1 MYKITHRQAPQY
13 LQDVLPVANPAI
25 ANYDLR
31 NADKL
36 PSFRCR
42 TAMFEKSF
50 FPKTILDWNNLN
62 PNIRNAES
70 LESFKNKLSREKN
83 TSQIPKWFYV
93 GERRYSM
100 IHARLRMLCSTLND
114 YLFSQIHVIDDP
126 QCPCGH
132 NRETTKHFLID
143 CPLYN
148 VERNIMFRELQALNC
163 DPTCKNLLY
172 GSTLHDLKTNTN
184 AFLSI
189 QAFLKNSGR
198 FNT

>member
-1 MYKITHRQAPQY
+1 MILGMLTICCH
-13 LQDVLPVANPAI
+13 LDVEQQCLKHHFV
-25 ANYDLR
+25 
-31 NADKL
+31 
-36 PSFRCR
+36 
-42 TAMFEKSF
+42 T
-50 FPKTILDWNNLN
+50 KTILDWNNLN
-62 PNIRNAES
+62 PDIRNAES
-70 LESFKNKLSREKN
+70 LECFRNKLARENNASK
-83 TSQIPKWFYV
+83 IPKWYYV

-114 YLFSQIHVIDDP
+114 HLFSQIHVIDDP

-148 VERNIMFRELQALNC
+148 VERNIMFRELQALKF

-172 GSTLHDLKTNTN
+172 GNTLYDLKTNTK

-189 QAFLKNSGR
+189 QAFIQMSGR